1 MCPLSGVERF
11 PLLGGFQCTN
21 FNGRAIGC
29 LLYRGGPLLGGSVNR
44 GSTVHTLK
52 PIPPKATFQLKLHS

>member
-21 FNGRAIGC
+21 FGGRAIGPWV
-29 LLYRGGPLLGGSVNR
+29 GLG
-44 GSTVHTLK
+44 
-52 PIPPKATFQLKLHS
+52 IMFAI